1 MTDFL
6 NPLIEQ
12 IRQSQEPDVLRLKGR
27 WVNLHADKVRNL
39 IWPLWCNHVTG
50 EIRSKR
56 HSASLITWSGSQS
69 ELFLQ
74 GREWYGAI
82 PGDAVRSIFVLLFHD
97 ASLLEFSCVDSC
109 TETNLEILFW
119 NGGDSLAGQAGSDLG
134 RALDSIKE

>member
-27 WVNLHADKVRNL
+27 WLNLHADKVRNL

-56 HSASLITWSGSQS
+56 HSASLVTWSGSQS

-82 PGDAVRSIFVLLFHD
+82 PGDAARSIFILSFSDDSV
-97 ASLLEFSCVDSC
+97 LEFSCVDSC
-109 TETNLEILFW
+109 TETALEIKTW
-119 NGGDSLAGQAGSDLG
+119 NGRQSLAGKTAINLAS
-134 RALDSIKE
+134 ALESM